1 MKRFLSLALLV
12 LVCAC
17 CLTSCASVEQEIGKK
32 ISVAAVEAV
41 AAELAQNGVEYELVT
56 DEEPLDQ
63 AALVVEEALGT
74 ALLGDLTAYLEG
86 AYVDSESGVLVK
98 YYTYGFSAAADAD
111 AVEQMLLKK
120 YDEQIKENKVIVV
133 NGGYIVS
140 LTLSSVAIEQ
150 GE

>member
-1 MKRFLSLALLV
+1 MKKFLTVALLV

-63 AALVVEEALGT
+63 AALVLEEALGT
-74 ALLGDLTAYLEG
+74 YLGYE
-86 AYVDSESGVLVK
+86 
-98 YYTYGFSAAADAD
+98 
-111 AVEQMLLKK
+111 
-120 YDEQIKENKVIVV
+120 IV
-133 NGGYIVS
+133 N
-140 LTLSSVAIEQ
+140 IE
-150 GE
+150 E

>member
-1 MKRFLSLALLV
+1 MKKFLTVALLV

-41 AAELAQNGVEYELVT
+41 AADLAQNGVEYELVT

-63 AALVVEEALGT
+63 AALVLEEALGT

-86 AYVDSESGVLVK
+86 AYINSESGVFE

-133 NGGYIVS
+133 KGGYIVS

>member
-1 MKRFLSLALLV
+1 MKRLLTVALLV

-17 CLTSCASVEQEIGKK
+17 CLTSCAKIEQEIGKK
-32 ISVAAVEAV
+32 ISVTAVESV
-41 AAELAQNGVEYELVT
+41 AQKLTQNGVEYELVT
-56 DEEPLDQ
+56 DKARLDNS
-63 AALVVEEALGT
+63 AFEAEGVALQ
-74 ALLGDLTAYLEG
+74 GDLTAYLEG
-86 AYVDSESGVLVK
+86 AYVNSESGVLVE

-111 AVEQMLLKK
+111 AVAQMLLKK
-120 YDEQIKENKVIVV
+120 YDAQIKENKAIVA